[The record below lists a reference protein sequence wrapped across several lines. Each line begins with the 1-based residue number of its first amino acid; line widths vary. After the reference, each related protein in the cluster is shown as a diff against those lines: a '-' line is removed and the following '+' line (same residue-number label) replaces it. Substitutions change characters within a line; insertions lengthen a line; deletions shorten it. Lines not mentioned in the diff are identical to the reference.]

1 MKQAFTGIFGVREL
15 AVFVLDKHKKP
26 LMPCTPKRAWQMLE
40 CGRAVVHKSY
50 PFTIR
55 LKDRVGGEK
64 QPLRVKIDPG
74 SKFTGIAITSEEDG
88 NKPAAVLCLYE
99 LEHCG
104 KQITRP

>member
-1 MKQAFTGIFGVREL
+1 
-15 AVFVLDKHKKP
+15 
-26 LMPCTPKRAWQMLE
+26 MPCTPKRARQMLE
-40 CGRAVVHKSY
+40 RGRAVVHKSY

-64 QPLRVKIDPG
+64 QPVRVKIDPG
-74 SKFTGIAITSEEDG
+74 SKFTGIAITREEDG